1 MKAPA
6 KLAFFRECDILETN
20 REGGYGMD
28 IAAASMALSA
38 AQVSTQASVLV
49 LKNSLDFMEE
59 ISNEMMEALLSLP
72 VGPAA
77 HSALD
82 LYV

>member
-1 MKAPA
+1 
-6 KLAFFRECDILETN
+6 
-20 REGGYGMD
+20 
-28 IAAASMALSA
+28 MALSA

>member
-1 MKAPA
+1 
-6 KLAFFRECDILETN
+6 
-20 REGGYGMD
+20 MD

-72 VGPAA
+72 VGPAV

>member
-1 MKAPA
+1 
-6 KLAFFRECDILETN
+6 
-20 REGGYGMD
+20 MD
-28 IAAASMALSA
+28 IAAASMALST

-72 VGPAA
+72 VGPDA